1 MVNGVNDTRPDDLDA
16 LVGRVLIDVRRNVV
30 LIPWWL
36 RAVSEHRISPWL
48 VAPHS
53 GWRLSARAGLCGAAL
68 QRHRSAS
75 VKPRAARRGWRDQA
89 GSVASHR

>member
-1 MVNGVNDTRPDDLDA
+1 MRLPVLVIHVLNCRQGRRLAAEERLVMVNGVNDTRPDDLDA

-53 GWRLSARAGLCGAAL
+53 GWRL
-68 QRHRSAS
+68 
-75 VKPRAARRGWRDQA
+75 
-89 GSVASHR
+89 